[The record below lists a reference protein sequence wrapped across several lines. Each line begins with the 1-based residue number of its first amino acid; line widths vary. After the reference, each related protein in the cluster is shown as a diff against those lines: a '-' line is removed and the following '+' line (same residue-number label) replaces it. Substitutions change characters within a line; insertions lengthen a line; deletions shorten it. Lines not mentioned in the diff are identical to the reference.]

1 MCEYRYVKIIRMECI
16 LAIPPACVCVCVC
29 VCVLYYNCQVQVD
42 QMLNLLQV
50 SLLLSHVTDV

>member
-1 MCEYRYVKIIRMECI
+1 MECI
-16 LAIPPACVCVCVC
+16 LAIPPACVC